1 MGYWWLLAIVVGYA
15 AFSFWRRSRQLS
27 WQARSLSKKLDKLAR
42 QQPKDAKEEA
52 FFLRRV
58 YQLIQDSLSANDPAM
73 AYKLLDLLKLAY
85 GEGCIRLDEP
95 IHLMTL
101 AVSLVR
107 QEKTDLAAALLDAYR
122 NMLRRLPVESSVM
135 AAEQLLV
142 IGTVAARGKQ
152 PFLATKAAEILFAML
167 EKVEWATHT
176 PDSVIAVIRS
186 LKVLGIYALR
196 RQDAEF
202 FREMTTRFA
211 AFVITKPHS
220 IIVDEILAALSA
232 WLHRILQTDNE
243 ALLAVL
249 TDFVLHLVDS
259 GALRDESIKQLLQ
272 EWHNLAGVVSLN
284 SKSKLSAAVV
294 AHILE
299 LGKKT
304 ENVANWTLAVGY
316 AAKLARLAVDQSGSQ
331 QAFPLIYPLLD
342 AGRKILV
349 AELKFGQNVRSE
361 FRQQALFVL
370 VKECISLLNFA
381 ARKEMTATI
390 YDVAGEFYQ
399 YWTGDSGR
407 TVSSKSA
414 KKFFQLLLL
423 YWKQTRGLLP
433 KKKLPADLPLME
445 PLLFSETDINRM
457 VFLDLKPRKPDDAII

>member
-1 MGYWWLLAIVVGYA
+1 MRYWWLLVIIVLGYA
-15 AFSFWRRSRQLS
+15 VFSFWRRSRQLS
-27 WQARSLSKKLDKLAR
+27 WQARSLAKKLDKLAR
-42 QQPKDAKEEA
+42 QQPRDAKGETS
-52 FFLRRV
+52 FLRRI
-58 YQLIQDSLSANDPAM
+58 YQLIQDSLITNDVAET
-73 AYKLLDLLKLAY
+73 YKLLDLLKLAY
-85 GEGCIRLDEP
+85 GEGCIRPDEP

-142 IGTVAARGKQ
+142 IGTVAAREKQ

-167 EKVEWATHT
+167 EKVEWTTHR

-186 LKVLGIYALR
+186 LKVLGGYALR
-196 RQDAEF
+196 RQDTEF

-211 AFVITKPHS
+211 VFVIAKPHS
-220 IIVDEILAALSA
+220 IIVDEILAALSV
-232 WLHRILQTDNE
+232 WMHRILQTDNE
-243 ALLAVL
+243 TLFAVL
-249 TDFVLHLVDS
+249 ADFVLHLADRR
-259 GALRDESIKQLLQ
+259 ALQDESIERLLR

-284 SKSKLSAAVV
+284 PKSKLAAAVV
-294 AHILE
+294 GHILE
-299 LGKKT
+299 LGKRT
-304 ENVANWTLAVGY
+304 ENVANWTLAVSC
-316 AAKLARLAVDQSGSQ
+316 AAKLAKLAVDQSGSQ

-342 AGRKILV
+342 AGRKFLL
-349 AELKFGQNVRSE
+349 AELKFGENVRSA
-361 FRQQALFVL
+361 FRQKALFIL
-370 VKECISLLNFA
+370 VKECISLFNFA
-381 ARKEMTATI
+381 ARQQMLATI

-399 YWTGDSGR
+399 YWSGDPARAISC
-407 TVSSKSA
+407 KSA

-433 KKKLPADLPLME
+433 KKKLPADLPLMD

-457 VFLDLKPRKPDDAII
+457 VFLDSKTLKLDDAI